1 MSLALRARLLDHR
14 MDTSVGLT
22 FGFGVCVCVCL
33 NVHLTLT
40 QFAISVQFLVDIRLR
55 EIEEVLALGQV
66 NVDHVQGRPLAL

>member
-1 MSLALRARLLDHR
+1 

-22 FGFGVCVCVCL
+22 FGFGVCVCVCVCVCL